1 MGYLYTA
8 FFAAFL
14 YLAPVILLCVKV
26 ADKTTAKTGWAMAF
40 LLVVFPVVLLAVGA
54 VIDAKGAAS

>member
-1 MGYLYTA
+1 MGYLYIA

-26 ADKTTAKTGWAMAF
+26 ANKTTAKTGWAIAF
-40 LLVVFPVVLLAVGA
+40 GLLIFPVILLVIGG
-54 VIDAKGAAS
+54 VIDANGAAS